1 MHAHI
6 NVNIATAWASKTIS
20 PKLLPLMKEQK
31 NTIKYERMKESITWR
46 YKQTRER
53 KRERKQN
60 KY

>member
-1 MHAHI
+1 MQAER
-6 NVNIATAWASKTIS
+6 TS

-60 KY
+60 KKNYYN